1 MHCSYMYK
9 VKLGLLV
16 KLINILISNYIQVT
30 KLFDSTLFSYMCFM
44 LAVKKKGMGSRNVI
58 VGIFTAM
65 TLIIII
71 GMLVIILPLWP
82 HIYCR
87 K

>member
-30 KLFDSTLFSYMCFM
+30 KLFDSTLFSYML